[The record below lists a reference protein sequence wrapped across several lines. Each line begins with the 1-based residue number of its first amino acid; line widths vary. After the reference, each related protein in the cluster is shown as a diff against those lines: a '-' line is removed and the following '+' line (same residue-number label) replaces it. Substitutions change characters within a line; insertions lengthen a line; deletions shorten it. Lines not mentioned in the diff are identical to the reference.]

1 MATASD
7 ICTLCEPTSPS
18 ISKESRLD
26 SITVEQPEKFK
37 SIVKPNKKMK
47 LESAFQ
53 PTPKHCIPTCK
64 RKNYKDIIRC
74 MRCMMWAHLKCVGEA
89 SDYMGVWSCFD
100 CHSETKITN
109 NILNNIQDM
118 ISEIV
123 GLNTA
128 VADVGYDVVQL
139 KQTIS
144 TLNAHVCEM
153 KMCNNELSTK
163 VDTGTLLSEN
173 EVLKSELT
181 LLSNK
186 GYHPDETLHFGRR

>member
-1 MATASD
+1 
-7 ICTLCEPTSPS
+7 
-18 ISKESRLD
+18 
-26 SITVEQPEKFK
+26 
-37 SIVKPNKKMK
+37 
-47 LESAFQ
+47 
-53 PTPKHCIPTCK
+53 
-64 RKNYKDIIRC
+64 

-144 TLNAHVCEM
+144 TLNAHACEM